1 MNIVIYGGDRL
12 GKIPLL
18 LNNHGIKLVKH
29 VTGRKQSDLNTDI
42 PSRVSAVLV
51 LTDYLSHSMLTGV
64 KTTAKRRGI
73 KTIFAKRSWPEIKKA
88 MQLEV
93 I

>member
-1 MNIVIYGGDRL
+1 M
-12 GKIPLL
+12 
-18 LNNHGIKLVKH
+18 VKH
-29 VTGRKQSDLNTDI
+29 VTGRKQGDLNADI

-51 LTDYLSHSMLTGV
+51 LTDYLSHSMLVGV

-73 KTIFAKRSWPEIKKA
+73 KTIFAKRSWSEIKKV